1 MHLHIKICGLR
12 RLADTEAVNRYR
24 PDYTGFVF
32 AKSSRQ
38 VDRETAR
45 DLKARLA
52 AEIPVLGVFVNS
64 PPDQVAALANEGI
77 IDGIQ
82 LHGDEDEQYLQAL
95 RQLTRAPLFKAIRL
109 RADSAAELARCG
121 RYVDYIVLDA
131 FQPGVYGGTGR
142 KIDKDLLQGLRLD
155 PAPID
160 VQRPPGGAQ
169 PLVRLLDDDRAAI
182 PQRADPEDVVDV
194 AVADLRTGG
203 LLIRVEPVKNLCR
216 IALDVIRLH
225 EEKFAECR
233 HGSKDSLLI
242 ADRNGQARLLPSL
255 FNPGRISRVF
265 ENDG

>member
-38 VDRETAR
+38 ADRETAR

-155 PAPID
+155 KPFLLA
-160 VQRPPGGAQ
+160 GG
-169 PLVRLLDDDRAAI
+169 LT
-182 PQRADPEDVVDV
+182 ADNVAESIRGVLALPHLRDYLYGVDV
-194 AVADLRTGG
+194 SGG
-203 LLIRVEPVKNLCR
+203 VETDGYK
-216 IALDVIRLH
+216 D
-225 EEKFAECR
+225 EEKLRKFIETVI
-233 HGSKDSLLI
+233 GLKL
-242 ADRNGQARLLPSL
+242 
-255 FNPGRISRVF
+255 
-265 ENDG
+265 